1 MRQKEVSMF
10 QVTEKADEMIQQF
23 FEGKDKIE
31 PIRIFLSQ
39 GG

>member
-1 MRQKEVSMF
+1 MRLNEVSMF

>member
-1 MRQKEVSMF
+1 MRLKEVSMF
-10 QVTEKADEMIQQF
+10 QVTQKADEMIQQF

-31 PIRIFLSQ
+31 AIRIFLSQ